1 MVKSSPAG
9 NGTGPAESGPRLLG
23 GRLGQILACLW
34 AGLVLAV
41 FLYRYLGLLDRSY
54 GLTAKLQSE
63 GLLGVL
69 ARWLGIR

>member
-1 MVKSSPAG
+1 VKSSPEG
-9 NGTGPAESGPRLLG
+9 NGAGTAESGTRLLG
-23 GRLGQILACLW
+23 GRLGQLLAGLW
-34 AGLVLAV
+34 AGLVLVV

-54 GLTAKLQSE
+54 GLTAKLQTE